1 MMVFHVPNNITP
13 YIKCGGSLSACDKME
28 TVAGFSAWFSCPVC
42 AYRACSG
49 CASVDTPGFADR
61 NKITLENLLARQF
74 TNVGKNLKVKP
85 SQQIADEENVLPG
98 QIR

>member
-1 MMVFHVPNNITP
+1 MMVFHVPNNITA
-13 YIKCGGSLSACDKME
+13 YIKCGSESACEKREVM
-28 TVAGFSAWFSCPVC
+28 AGFSAWFSCPVC

-49 CASVDTPGFADR
+49 CASVDTPGFHER
-61 NKITLENLLARQF
+61 NKMTLENLLARQF

-85 SQQIADEENVLPG
+85 SPQTADEENVLPG